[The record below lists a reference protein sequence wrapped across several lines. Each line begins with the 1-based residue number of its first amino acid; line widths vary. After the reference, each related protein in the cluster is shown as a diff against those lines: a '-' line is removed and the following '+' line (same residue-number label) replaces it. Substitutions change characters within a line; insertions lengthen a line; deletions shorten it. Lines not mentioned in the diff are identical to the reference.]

1 MTPSILPFPS
11 DYHERAKVL
20 GSSTLYEASH
30 LPCAVDSAIRPIWDG
45 AFIAAPAYPL
55 ECSPGDNLA
64 LHLAMERVPR
74 GSVLVVGTGS
84 FIAGYWGE
92 VLTVAAEAAGVVGL
106 IIDGGVRDIAA
117 MKKRQFPVFARGISV
132 KGTVKASAPSVGQP
146 FNFNGAL
153 VALGDLV
160 VADDDGVII
169 IPKADAARTLAEGE
183 ARASKEAQMMQA
195 LTDGRTTLE
204 LMNLTEWKTRA

>member
-1 MTPSILPFPS
+1 MTTLPFPL
-11 DYHERAKVL
+11 DFRARAKVL

-45 AFIAAPAYPL
+45 AFIA
-55 ECSPGDNLA
+55 
-64 LHLAMERVPR
+64 
-74 GSVLVVGTGS
+74 
-84 FIAGYWGE
+84 GYWGE

-106 IIDGGVRDIAA
+106 VIDGGVRDIAA
-117 MKKRQFPVFARGISV
+117 LKKRQFPVFARGISV

-146 FNFNGAL
+146 FNFNGAF
-153 VALGDLV
+153 VAPGDLV

-183 ARASKEAQMMQA
+183 ARANKEAQMMQA
-195 LTDGRTTLE
+195 LTEGRSTLE
-204 LMNLTEWKTRA
+204 LMNLTDWRTRA